1 MTTAKRIRLIYGIL
15 LSLSLIVAGLCLI
28 AACIAIYQSGDRPF
42 SREAVA
48 QSFSGIAVPVYLAL
62 ALTVGGFIL
71 DFALPSEAKKH
82 AAEKNYAMILR
93 RLWEKRELKECEP
106 SLQQAITAQQK
117 RRKLHAWISIALLI
131 LGSIIF
137 LSYGANSA
145 NFHQSDINGSMV
157 KAVCILFG
165 CLAVPFGYAVFS
177 AYFTK
182 ASLQKEIALVKQI
195 EAGDRK
201 QPISAKKNSTGLQHT
216 LRWVLLCLGVVILV
230 YGYFSG
236 GTLDVLTKAIN
247 ICTEC
252 VGLG

>member
-1 MTTAKRIRLIYGIL
+1 MTTAKRVRLIYGIV
-15 LSLSLIVAGLCLI
+15 LSVSLIIAGLCLM
-28 AACIAIYQSGDRPF
+28 AECVSIYQSGDRPF
-42 SREAVA
+42 SRESVA

-62 ALTVGGFIL
+62 ALIIGGFIL
-71 DFALPSEAKKH
+71 DFTLPAENRKH
-82 AAEKNYAMILR
+82 APEKNYAMILR

-106 SLQQAITAQQK
+106 SLQQAILSQQK
-117 RRKLHAWISIALLI
+117 RRKLHAEISVALLI
-131 LGSIIF
+131 LGSILF

-157 KAVCILFG
+157 KAVCVLSG

-177 AYFTK
+177 AYLTK

-201 QPISAKKNSTGLQHT
+201 PPISAKKNAARPMHI
-216 LRWVLLCLGVVILV
+216 LRWVLLCVGVVILV
-230 YGYFSG
+230 YGYATG
-236 GTLDVLTKAIN
+236 GTLDVLTKAVN